1 MKNKTGVMI
10 VILIILLIALITAL
24 GKAFGSKDKSS
35 IEFFLEAVIATIVLI
50 GCVLIGMKLIYNI
63 DISTHFKHNSDTDE
77 IDIVL
82 NQTTDPSDD
91 NNDDNDSGDSGDDG
105 EHIPSEIMFGDQ
117 VFNIPSNSYTYN
129 DAVALCKAYGA
140 KLANY
145 KQIENAYKEGGEWC
159 NYGWSDDQMAL
170 FPTQQATWDKLQ
182 TIKGHENDC
191 GRPGIN
197 GGYIANPNVRF
208 GVNCYGNKPEIT
220 QDEQSMLDNGFQ
232 PPMTKQDKK
241 INQKVQEFQQYLDTI
256 VVSPFNYNTW
266 SKIF

>member
-1 MKNKTGVMI
+1 MKSKTGIMI
-10 VILIILLIALITAL
+10 VILTILLIGLITAL
-24 GKAFGSKDKSS
+24 GKAFGNKDKSG
-35 IEFFLEAVIATIVLI
+35 IEYFLEAIIATVIII

-63 DISTHFKHNSDTDE
+63 DISTHFKQDGNTE
-77 IDIVL
+77 EVDIIL
-82 NQTTDPSDD
+82 NQTTEP
-91 NNDDNDSGDSGDDG
+91 SGDGGDGGDGDDA
-105 EHIPSEIMFGDQ
+105 HIPSEIMMGEQ
-117 VFNIPSNSYTYN
+117 VFNVPSNSYTYT

-145 KQIENAYKEGGEWC
+145 KQIEKAYKEGGEWC

-182 TIKGHENDC
+182 DIKGHENDC

-220 QDEQSMLDNGFQ
+220 QDEQTMLDKGFQ
-232 PPMTKQDKK
+232 PPMTKQEIK
-241 INQKVQEFQQYLDTI
+241 INQKVHDYQQYLDSI
-256 VVSPFNYNTW
+256 IVSPFNYSTW
-266 SKIF
+266 SKLF

>member
-1 MKNKTGVMI
+1 MKNKTGIMI
-10 VILIILLIALITAL
+10 VILTILLIALITAL
-24 GKAFGSKDKSS
+24 GKVFGSKDKSS
-35 IEFFLEAVIATIVLI
+35 IEYFLEAIIATVVLI

-63 DISTHFKHNSDTDE
+63 DISTHFKHDGNTE
-77 IDIVL
+77 EVDIIL
-82 NQTTDPSDD
+82 NQTTDPSGEG
-91 NNDDNDSGDSGDDG
+91 GDGDGDG
-105 EHIPSEIMFGDQ
+105 GEDHIPSEIMMGEQ
-117 VFNIPSNSYTYN
+117 VFNIPSNSYTYT

-145 KQIENAYKEGGEWC
+145 KQIEDAYKNGGEWC

-182 TIKGHENDC
+182 SIKGHENDC
-191 GRPGIN
+191 GRPGVN

-208 GVNCYGNKPEIT
+208 GVNCYGHKPEINE
-220 QDEQSMLDNGFQ
+220 DEQAMLDKGFK
-232 PPMTKQDKK
+232 PPLTKQDKK
-241 INQKVQEFQQYLDTI
+241 INQKVHEFQQYLDSI